1 MEEKKLG
8 WMGELKLS
16 EDVELESTPTE
27 FPMQMTFIR
36 EDEETKQ
43 KVSLPHIH
51 VTSGF
56 TSPIIHIAPFEEVHE
71 ESEKT
76 KKKEK
81 SEIGSI
87 IDYLK
92 EKKVLSEE
100 DKERI
105 SIILNLTND
114 IKDLC
119 KDGVDMVKTDVNFF
133 YKLIKKK
140 WEQAVND
147 IKDIDSVGK
156 NEL

>member
-1 MEEKKLG
+1 MEEKSKLG

-16 EDVELESTPTE
+16 ENVELEASPTE
-27 FPMQMTFIR
+27 FPMQMTYRR
-36 EDEETKQ
+36 EGEKSEKTK
-43 KVSLPHIH
+43 LPHIH
-51 VTSGF
+51 VISGF
-56 TSPIIHIAPFEEVHE
+56 SSPIIQIAPFEE
-71 ESEKT
+71 SEQK

-119 KDGVDMVKTDVNFF
+119 KDGVEMVKTDVNFF
-133 YKLIKKK
+133 YKLIKNK
-140 WEQAVND
+140 WETAIND

-156 NEL
+156 HEI